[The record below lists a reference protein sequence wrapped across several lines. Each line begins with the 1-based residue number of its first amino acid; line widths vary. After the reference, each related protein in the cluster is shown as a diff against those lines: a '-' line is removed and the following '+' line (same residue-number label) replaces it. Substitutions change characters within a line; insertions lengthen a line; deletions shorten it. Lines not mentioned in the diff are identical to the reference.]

1 MIDITKAKADAEEG
15 LRIAEPATKGPW
27 HKADCVSPK
36 IVIYAV
42 PQGPHGF
49 GDIETLYLGETYCD
63 TKGQGRANLAF
74 IADSRTRAPDAYRNV
89 IEMAGVIDNLNR
101 RLGEVGELYGMA
113 LFDNERL
120 KKRVA
125 VSELVESNL
134 HAIFDSARIPR
145 CEAESTLRGR
155 AQALVDILATADAQ
169 RMTDTDRRRG
179 LERCAE
185 ADRLIKERDE
195 AIADYN
201 RSIANREQDLAE
213 FRALSAR
220 VAAAEAAEEK
230 MARKAEEHYGM
241 ALFDNERLVKEREEA
256 RAGCNRSIANREQ
269 DLAEFRALSARV
281 TAAEA
286 AEEKM
291 ARKAEEHYD
300 RAIKAEAERDALIA
314 KLASLG
320 VIQ

>member
-49 GDIETLYLGETYCD
+49 GDIKTLYLGETYCD
-63 TKGQGRANLAF
+63 TKGQGRANLTF
-74 IADSRTRAPDAYRNV
+74 IADSRTRAPEAYRNV
-89 IEMAGVIDNLNR
+89 IALADENA
-101 RLGEVGELYGMA
+101 RLRASREEARLELAEFGR
-113 LFDNERL
+113 DVERL
-120 KKRVA
+120 
-125 VSELVESNL
+125 
-134 HAIFDSARIPR
+134 
-145 CEAESTLRGR
+145 T
-155 AQALVDILATADAQ
+155 
-169 RMTDTDRRRG
+169 
-179 LERCAE
+179 
-185 ADRLIKERDE
+185 KERDE

-220 VAAAEAAEEK
+220 V
-230 MARKAEEHYGM
+230 
-241 ALFDNERLVKEREEA
+241 
-256 RAGCNRSIANREQ
+256 
-269 DLAEFRALSARV
+269 

-291 ARKAEEHYD
+291 TRKAEEHYD
-300 RAIKAEAERDALIA
+300 RAAKMEAQRATLLDALLSVRDAAASDRGYALIDRIYA
-314 KLASLG
+314 IANKVLK
-320 VIQ
+320 